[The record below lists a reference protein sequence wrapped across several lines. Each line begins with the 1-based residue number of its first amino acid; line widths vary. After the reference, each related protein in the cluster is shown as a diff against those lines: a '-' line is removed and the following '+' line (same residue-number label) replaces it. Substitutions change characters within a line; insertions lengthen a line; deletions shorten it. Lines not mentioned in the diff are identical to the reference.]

1 MRKSIELNDKNF
13 TKLENTYVWEAD
25 ISSTNEKSK
34 VSISL
39 LNYKQDEWTF
49 AIYGIRGCLTTL
61 SEGGIYATKQE
72 AINKVN
78 AIIKEL
84 FNILSQE
91 VME

>member
-1 MRKSIELNDKNF
+1 MRKPIELNDKNF
-13 TKLENTYVWEAD
+13 TQLENTYVWEAD

-39 LNYKQDEWTF
+39 LNYEQDKWSF

-72 AINKVN
+72 AIDKANT
-78 AIIKEL
+78 IIKEL
-84 FNILSQE
+84 FNILSKE
-91 VME
+91 VEE